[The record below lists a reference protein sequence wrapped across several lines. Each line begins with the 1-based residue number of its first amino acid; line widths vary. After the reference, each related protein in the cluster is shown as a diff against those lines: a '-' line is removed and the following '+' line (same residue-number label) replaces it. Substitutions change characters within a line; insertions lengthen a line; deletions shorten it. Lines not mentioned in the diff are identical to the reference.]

1 MSSFMF
7 DPRSMAA
14 VAAGVSRSRGV
25 KVTCSGRGAYTSCS
39 QRVGPDGRTVRDVSI
54 NIPAEVMETK
64 ADAAAL
70 LRGYLDHEA
79 AHVRWTDW
87 SVLED
92 GRWRHPMM
100 KTLLNIV
107 EDVRVEKRMSAAFRG
122 AKENL
127 ARIAGILFGGDG
139 WKEHARPAQPA
150 SLAASWL
157 LFSLRSKAQPSL
169 EQGAAVLG
177 DLLDAA
183 VPGVRHAMQSVLD
196 HAPEPESTKD
206 AAAIADALWKA
217 MSSVDKPDYAA
228 SPEERHEAAEKAR
241 QSMKD
246 AGMRASTAKSVAGKA
261 ERNRE
266 DAGCAG
272 YRLDQRDVPFGA
284 GGMADAV
291 NRELDMGNADQCA
304 AVDAYNANPEG
315 VFVSREKAMSGG
327 LRGGFRRL
335 RPRTQAERAAASAV
349 CAGLGQ
355 RLRSLLQTQSSVRR
369 GVRSSGTRLD
379 ARSLWR
385 AGASDG
391 RVFAG
396 RSQGRTVDTELV
408 MLIDVS
414 GSMGVDSGDYGRIR
428 MANAAM
434 AGVLSA
440 LEQVK
445 GVYAGA
451 FTFAQPHASTLE
463 HVAVKW
469 PREKLPAASLP
480 WACEAGS
487 TNISGSMKACGGVF
501 TPETPR
507 KIMIVV
513 SDGDDGAE
521 SLRGAE
527 EELGARGVEVAG
539 VSVSVPD
546 LAGGLSRCA
555 YAAKPEEIPSAVF
568 GAVQSLLLGSA
579 P

>member
-1 MSSFMF
+1 MSSPLMF
-7 DPRSMAA
+7 DPKSMAA
-14 VAAGVSRSRGV
+14 VAAATSRSRGV
-25 KVTCSGRGAYTSCS
+25 KVTCSGRGAYTTCS
-39 QRVGPDGRTVRDVSI
+39 QRMTANGRYVRELAI
-54 NIPAEVMETK
+54 NIPAEVLETK

-92 GRWRHPMM
+92 GRWQYPML

-127 ARIAGILFGGDG
+127 ARIADILFGGDG

-150 SLAASWL
+150 ALAASWL
-157 LFSLRSKAQPSL
+157 LFGLRSEAQPSL
-169 EQGAAVLG
+169 EKGAEALG
-177 DLLDAA
+177 ALLDAT
-183 VPGVRHAMQSVLD
+183 VPGVREAMQSVLD
-196 HAPEPESTKD
+196 HAFEPESTAD
-206 AAAIADALWKA
+206 AAAIAYDLWKA
-217 MSSVDKPDYAA
+217 MASVDRPEDEA
-228 SPEERHEAAEKAR
+228 SPEERREAAEKAR
-241 QSMKD
+241 QAMKD

-261 ERNRE
+261 ERNDE
-266 DAGCAG
+266 SAGSAG
-272 YRLDQRDVPFGA
+272 YRFNKEDVPFGA

-291 NRELDMGNADQCA
+291 NRELDMGSPEQCA
-304 AVDAYNANPEG
+304 AVDACNANPDG
-315 VFVSREKAMSGG
+315 VFVSRENAESYG
-327 LRGGFRRL
+327 RL
-335 RPRTQAERAAASAV
+335 RPRTQDERADASTV

-369 GVRSSGTRLD
+369 GVKATGTRLD
-379 ARSLWR
+379 PRSLWR

-408 MLIDVS
+408 MLVDVS
-414 GSMGVDSGDYGRIR
+414 GSMGVDSGDFGRIR

-434 AGVLSA
+434 SGVLSA

-445 GVYAGA
+445 GVHAGA
-451 FTFAQPHASTLE
+451 FTFARVNGGRLE

-469 PREKLPAASLP
+469 PREKLPAARLP
-480 WACEAGS
+480 WAVERGGTDIA
-487 TNISGSMKACGGVF
+487 GSMKACGGVF
-501 TPETPR
+501 TPEAPR
-507 KIMIVV
+507 KIMIVI

-521 SLRGAE
+521 NLQDAE
-527 EELGARGVEVAG
+527 RELEARGVEVAG

-546 LAGGLSRCA
+546 LADGLSRCT
-555 YAAKPEEIPSAVF
+555 YAAEPSEIPSAVF
-568 GAVQSLLLGSA
+568 GAVQSLLLGRAS
-579 P
+579 

>member
-1 MSSFMF
+1 MNSLMF
-7 DPRSMAA
+7 DPKSMAA
-14 VAAGVSRSRGV
+14 VAAATSRSRGV
-25 KVTCSGRGAYTSCS
+25 KVTCSGRGAYTTCS
-39 QRVGPDGRTVRDVSI
+39 QRMDARGRYVRELAI
-54 NIPAEVMETK
+54 NIPAEVLETK

-92 GRWRHPMM
+92 RRWQDPML

-127 ARIAGILFGGDG
+127 ARIADILFGGDR
-139 WKEHARPAQPA
+139 WKEHARPPQPA
-150 SLAASWL
+150 ALAASWL
-157 LFSLRSKAQPSL
+157 LFGLRSKAQPSL
-169 EQGAAVLG
+169 EKGAAVLG
-177 DLLDAA
+177 DLLDAT
-183 VPGVRHAMQSVLD
+183 VPGVREAMQSVLD
-196 HAPEPESTKD
+196 HAFEPESTAD
-206 AAAIADALWKA
+206 AAAIAYDLWKA
-217 MSSVDKPDYAA
+217 MASVNRPEDEA
-228 SPEERHEAAEKAR
+228 SPEERREAAEKAR

-261 ERNRE
+261 ERNE
-266 DAGCAG
+266 ESAGSAS
-272 YRLDQRDVPFGA
+272 YRFNKEDVPFGA
-284 GGMADAV
+284 SGMADAV
-291 NRELDMGNADQCA
+291 NRELDMGSPEQCA

-315 VFVSREKAMSGG
+315 VFVSRENAESYG
-327 LRGGFRRL
+327 RL
-335 RPRTQAERAAASAV
+335 RPRSADERADASTV

-369 GVRSSGTRLD
+369 GVKATGTRLD
-379 ARSLWR
+379 PRSLWR

-408 MLIDVS
+408 LLVDVS
-414 GSMGVDSGDYGRIR
+414 GSMGCDSGDYDRIR

-434 AGVLSA
+434 SGVLSA

-445 GVYAGA
+445 GVHAGA
-451 FTFAQPHASTLE
+451 FTFARANGGRLE

-469 PREKLPAASLP
+469 PREKLPAARLP
-480 WACEAGS
+480 WAVERGGTDIA
-487 TNISGSMKACGGVF
+487 GSMKACGGVF
-501 TPETPR
+501 TPEAPR
-507 KIMIVV
+507 KIMIVI

-521 SLRGAE
+521 DLQDAE
-527 EELGARGVEVAG
+527 RELGARGVEVAG

-546 LAGGLSRCA
+546 LADGLRRCT
-555 YAAKPEEIPSAVF
+555 YAAEPSEIPSAVF

-579 P
+579 S

>member
-1 MSSFMF
+1 MSSSLMF
-7 DPRSMAA
+7 DPKSMAA

-25 KVTCSGRGAYTSCS
+25 KVTCSGRGAYTTCS
-39 QRVGPDGRTVRDVSI
+39 QRVGPDGRTVRDIAI
-54 NIPAEVMETK
+54 NIPAEVLETK

-127 ARIAGILFGGDG
+127 ARIADILFGGDG

-169 EQGAAVLG
+169 EKGAAVLG
-177 DLLDAA
+177 DLLDAT
-183 VPGVRHAMQSVLD
+183 VPGVRPAMQSVLD
-196 HAPEPESTKD
+196 HAFEPESTAD
-206 AAAIADALWKA
+206 AAAIANDLWKA
-217 MSSVDKPDYAA
+217 MSSVDRPDYAA
-228 SPEERHEAAEKAR
+228 SPEERRGAAEKAR

-261 ERNRE
+261 ERNDE

-272 YRLDQRDVPFGA
+272 YRLEPGDVPFGA

-291 NRELDMGNADQCA
+291 NRELDMGSPEQCA
-304 AVDAYNANPEG
+304 AVDAFNANPNG
-315 VFVSREKAMSGG
+315 VFVPREKAMSGA
-327 LRGGFRRL
+327 GFRRL

-414 GSMGVDSGDYGRIR
+414 GSMGRDSGDYGRIR

-451 FTFAQPHASTLE
+451 FTFAQTHAHTLE

-480 WACEAGS
+480 WACEGGA

-527 EELGARGVEVAG
+527 EELGARGIEVAG

-546 LAGGLSRCA
+546 LANGLSRCT

-579 P
+579 S

>member
-7 DPRSMAA
+7 DPKSMAA

-25 KVTCSGRGAYTSCS
+25 KVTCSGRGAYTTCS
-39 QRVGPDGRTVRDVSI
+39 RRMDAGGRYVRELAI
-54 NIPAEVMETK
+54 NIPAEVLETK

-87 SVLED
+87 DVLEE
-92 GRWRHPMM
+92 GRWQDNML
-100 KTLLNIV
+100 KTMLNIV

-127 ARIAGILFGGDG
+127 ARIADILFGGDG

-169 EQGAAVLG
+169 EKGAAVLG

-183 VPGVRHAMQSVLD
+183 TPGVREAMQSVLD
-196 HAPEPESTKD
+196 HASEPESTLD
-206 AAAIADALWKA
+206 AAMLAYDLWKA
-217 MSSVDKPDYAA
+217 MSSTGRPEDGA

-241 QSMKD
+241 QAMKD

-261 ERNRE
+261 ERNE
-266 DAGCAG
+266 ESMGSSC
-272 YRLDQRDVPFGA
+272 YRLDKRDIPFGA
-284 GGMADAV
+284 GRMADAV
-291 NRELDMGNADQCA
+291 NRELDTGSPEQCA
-304 AVDAYNANPEG
+304 AAAAYDANPDG
-315 VFVSREKAMSGG
+315 VFVSRENAESYG
-327 LRGGFRRL
+327 RL
-335 RPRTQAERAAASAV
+335 RPRSDAERADASAV

-369 GVRSSGTRLD
+369 GVKASGTRLD
-379 ARSLWR
+379 PRSLWR

-408 MLIDVS
+408 MLVDVS

-434 AGVLSA
+434 SGVLSA
-440 LEQVK
+440 LEHVK

-451 FTFAQPHASTLE
+451 FTFARVLGGRLE
-463 HVAVKW
+463 HAAVKW
-469 PREKLPAASLP
+469 PREKLPAARLP
-480 WACEAGS
+480 WAVERGG
-487 TNISGSMKACGGVF
+487 TDISGSMKACGGVF
-501 TPETPR
+501 TPEAPR
-507 KIMIVV
+507 KIMIVI

-521 SLRGAE
+521 DLQEAE
-527 EELGARGVEVAG
+527 RELEARGVEVAG
-539 VSVSVPD
+539 VSVGVPD
-546 LAGGLSRCA
+546 LAGGLRRCT
-555 YAAKPEEIPSAVF
+555 YAAEPSEIPSAVF

-579 P
+579 S

>member
-7 DPRSMAA
+7 DPKSMAA

-25 KVTCSGRGAYTSCS
+25 KVTCSGRGAYTTCS
-39 QRVGPDGRTVRDVSI
+39 RRMDAGGRYVRELAI
-54 NIPAEVMETK
+54 NIPAEVLETK

-87 SVLED
+87 DVLEE
-92 GRWRHPMM
+92 GRWQDNML
-100 KTLLNIV
+100 KTMLNIV

-127 ARIAGILFGGDG
+127 ARIADILFGGDG
-139 WKEHARPAQPA
+139 WKEHARPTQPA

-169 EQGAAVLG
+169 EKGAAVLG

-183 VPGVRHAMQSVLD
+183 TPGVREAMQSVLD
-196 HAPEPESTKD
+196 HASEPESTLD
-206 AAAIADALWKA
+206 AAMLAYDLWKA
-217 MSSVDKPDYAA
+217 MSSTGRPEDGA

-241 QSMKD
+241 QAMKD

-261 ERNRE
+261 ERNE
-266 DAGCAG
+266 ESMGSSC
-272 YRLDQRDVPFGA
+272 YRLDKRDIPFGA
-284 GGMADAV
+284 GRMADAV
-291 NRELDMGNADQCA
+291 NRELDTGSPEQCA
-304 AVDAYNANPEG
+304 AAAAYDANPDG
-315 VFVSREKAMSGG
+315 VFVSRENAESYG
-327 LRGGFRRL
+327 RL
-335 RPRTQAERAAASAV
+335 RPRSDAERADASAV

-369 GVRSSGTRLD
+369 GVKASGTRLD
-379 ARSLWR
+379 PRSLWR

-408 MLIDVS
+408 MLVDVS

-434 AGVLSA
+434 SGVLSA
-440 LEQVK
+440 LEHVK

-451 FTFAQPHASTLE
+451 FTFARVLGGRLE
-463 HVAVKW
+463 HAAVKW
-469 PREKLPAASLP
+469 PREKLPAARLP
-480 WACEAGS
+480 WAVERGG
-487 TNISGSMKACGGVF
+487 TDISGSMKACGGVF
-501 TPETPR
+501 TPEAPR
-507 KIMIVV
+507 KIMIVI

-521 SLRGAE
+521 DLQEAE
-527 EELGARGVEVAG
+527 RELEARGVEVAG
-539 VSVSVPD
+539 VSVGVPD
-546 LAGGLSRCA
+546 LAGGLRRCT
-555 YAAKPEEIPSAVF
+555 YAAEPSEIPSAVF

-579 P
+579 S

>member
-1 MSSFMF
+1 MNSLMF
-7 DPRSMAA
+7 DPKSMAA
-14 VAAGVSRSRGV
+14 VAAGMSRSRGV
-25 KVTCSGRGAYTSCS
+25 KVTCSGRGAYTTCAS
-39 QRVGPDGRTVRDVSI
+39 RMAPDGRMVRELAI
-54 NIPAEVMETK
+54 NIPAEVLESK

-87 SVLED
+87 NVLED
-92 GRWRHPMM
+92 GRWQDTLL

-122 AKENL
+122 AGENL
-127 ARIAGILFGGDG
+127 ARIADILFGGDG
-139 WKEHARPAQPA
+139 WKEHARPGQPA
-150 SLAASWL
+150 ALAASWL

-169 EQGAAVLG
+169 EKGAAVLG

-183 VPGVRHAMQSVLD
+183 TPGVREAMQSVLD
-196 HAPEPESTKD
+196 HAFEPESTAD
-206 AAAIADALWKA
+206 AAAIAYDLWKA
-217 MSSVDKPDYAA
+217 MSSTGRPEDGA

-246 AGMRASTAKSVAGKA
+246 AGMRASTAASVARKA
-261 ERNRE
+261 ERNE
-266 DAGCAG
+266 ESAGTAG
-272 YRLDQRDVPFGA
+272 YRFGKDDVPFGA

-291 NRELDMGNADQCA
+291 NRELDMGNAEQYA
-304 AVDAYNANPEG
+304 GVDACNANPDG
-315 VFVSREKAMSGG
+315 VFVSRENAESYG
-327 LRGGFRRL
+327 RL
-335 RPRTQAERAAASAV
+335 RPRTQAERGASASV

-369 GVRSSGTRLD
+369 GVRASGTRLD
-379 ARSLWR
+379 SRSLWR

-408 MLIDVS
+408 MLVDVS
-414 GSMGVDSGDYGRIR
+414 GSMGCDSGDYDRIR

-451 FTFAQPHASTLE
+451 FTFARCNGGRLE

-469 PREKLPAASLP
+469 PREKLPAARLP
-480 WACEAGS
+480 WAVERGG
-487 TNISGSMKACGGVF
+487 TDISGSMKACGGVF
-501 TPETPR
+501 TPEAPR
-507 KIMIVV
+507 KIMIVI
-513 SDGDDGAE
+513 SDGDDGTEDLQDAE
-521 SLRGAE
+521 R
-527 EELGARGVEVAG
+527 ELEARGIEVAG
-539 VSVSVPD
+539 VSVSVSD
-546 LAGGLSRCA
+546 LVDGLRRCT
-555 YAAKPEEIPSAVF
+555 YAAEPSEIPSAVF

-579 P
+579 S

>member
-1 MSSFMF
+1 
-7 DPRSMAA
+7 

-25 KVTCSGRGAYTSCS
+25 KVTCSGRGAYTTCS
-39 QRVGPDGRTVRDVSI
+39 KRIAPDGRYVRELAI
-54 NIPAEVMETK
+54 NIPAEVLETK

-87 SVLED
+87 GVLED
-92 GRWRHPMM
+92 GRWREPML
-100 KTLLNIV
+100 KTLLNVV

-122 AKENL
+122 AGENL
-127 ARIAGILFGGDG
+127 ARIADILFGGDN
-139 WKEHARPAQPA
+139 WKEHARPGQPA
-150 SLAASWL
+150 ALAASWL
-157 LFSLRSKAQPSL
+157 LFRLRSAAQPSL
-169 EQGAAVLG
+169 EKGAAVLG
-177 DLLDAA
+177 DLLDAT
-183 VPGVRHAMQSVLD
+183 VPGVREAMQSVLD
-196 HAPEPESTKD
+196 HAPEPESTAD
-206 AAAIADALWKA
+206 AAALAYSLWKA
-217 MSSVDKPDYAA
+217 MSSTGRPEDEA
-228 SPEERHEAAEKAR
+228 SLEERREAAEKAKR
-241 QSMKD
+241 SMKD
-246 AGMRASTAKSVAGKA
+246 AGMRAQAAGAAANKA
-261 ERNRE
+261 ERNKE
-266 DAGCAG
+266 SAGTAG
-272 YRLDQRDVPFGA
+272 YRFEKEDVPFGA

-291 NRELDMGNADQCA
+291 NRELDVGNAEQCA
-304 AVDAYNANPEG
+304 AFDARQANPDG
-315 VFVSREKAMSGG
+315 VFVSREKAMSE
-327 LRGGFRRL
+327 RGFRRL
-335 RPRTQAERAAASAV
+335 RPRTQAERAAAASV

-369 GVRSSGTRLD
+369 GVRASGTRLD
-379 ARSLWR
+379 PRSLWR

-408 MLIDVS
+408 MLVDVS
-414 GSMGVDSGDYGRIR
+414 GSMGVDSGDFDRIR

-451 FTFAQPHASTLE
+451 FTFSEPHGGVLE

-469 PREKLPAASLP
+469 PREKLPAALLP
-480 WACEAGS
+480 WAREGGG
-487 TNISGSMKACGGVF
+487 TNIAGSMKACAGVF

-513 SDGDDGAE
+513 SDGGNGEDLQGAE
-521 SLRGAE
+521 Q
-527 EELGARGVEVAG
+527 ELAARGIEVAG
-539 VSVSVPD
+539 VSVSVSD
-546 LAGGLSRCA
+546 LAEGLSRCA
-555 YAAKPEEIPSAVF
+555 YAPEPPEIPSAVF

>member
-1 MSSFMF
+1 MSSLMF
-7 DPRSMAA
+7 DPKSMAA
-14 VAAGVSRSRGV
+14 VAAGMSRSRGV
-25 KVTCSGRGAYTSCS
+25 KVTCSGRGAYTTCAS
-39 QRVGPDGRTVRDVSI
+39 RMAPDGRMVRELAI
-54 NIPAEVMETK
+54 NIPAEVLESK

-87 SVLED
+87 NVLED
-92 GRWRHPMM
+92 GRWKDPML

-122 AKENL
+122 AGENL
-127 ARIAGILFGGDG
+127 ARIADILFGGDG
-139 WKEHARPAQPA
+139 WKEHARPGQPA
-150 SLAASWL
+150 ALAASWL

-169 EQGAAVLG
+169 EKGAAVLG
-177 DLLDAA
+177 DLLDAT
-183 VPGVRHAMQSVLD
+183 VPGVREAMQSVLD
-196 HAPEPESTKD
+196 HAFEPESTAD
-206 AAAIADALWKA
+206 AAAIAYDLWKA
-217 MSSVDKPDYAA
+217 MSSTGRPEDGA
-228 SPEERHEAAEKAR
+228 SPEERHEAAEKAK

-261 ERNRE
+261 ERNE
-266 DAGCAG
+266 ESAGTAG
-272 YRLDQRDVPFGA
+272 YRFDKGDVPFGA

-291 NRELDMGNADQCA
+291 NRELDMGNAEQCA
-304 AVDAYNANPEG
+304 SFDAGNANPSG
-315 VFVSREKAMSGG
+315 VFVPREKAMTD
-327 LRGGFRRL
+327 LVHGFRRL
-335 RPRTQAERAAASAV
+335 RPRTQSERDASASV

-369 GVRSSGTRLD
+369 SVRASGTRLD
-379 ARSLWR
+379 SRSLWR

-396 RSQGRTVDTELV
+396 RSQGRTVDTELI
-408 MLIDVS
+408 MLVDVS
-414 GSMGVDSGDYGRIR
+414 GSMGRDSGDFGRIR

-451 FTFAQPHASTLE
+451 FTFSKPYAGTLE

-469 PREKLPAASLP
+469 PRERLSAAALP
-480 WACEAGS
+480 WACEAGA
-487 TNISGSMKACGGVF
+487 TDIAGSMKACAGAF
-501 TPETPR
+501 TPEAPR

-513 SDGDDGAE
+513 SDGDDGAQD
-521 SLRGAE
+521 LQDAE
-527 EELGARGVEVAG
+527 RDLEAMGIEVAG
-539 VSVSVPD
+539 VSVSVSD
-546 LAGGLSRCA
+546 LVDGLRRCT
-555 YAAKPEEIPSAVF
+555 YAAEPSEIPSAVF

-579 P
+579 S

>member
-1 MSSFMF
+1 MNRPLMF
-7 DPRSMAA
+7 DPKSMAA
-14 VAAGVSRSRGV
+14 VAAGMSRSRGV
-25 KVTCSGRGAYTSCS
+25 KVTCSGRGAYTTCS
-39 QRVGPDGRTVRDVSI
+39 QRMAASGRYVRELAI
-54 NIPAEVMETK
+54 NIPSEVLETK

-79 AHVRWTDW
+79 AHVRWTSWD
-87 SVLED
+87 VLED
-92 GRWRHPMM
+92 GRWRDPLL

-127 ARIAGILFGGDG
+127 ARIADILFGGDG

-157 LFSLRSKAQPSL
+157 LFGLRSKAQPSL
-169 EQGAAVLG
+169 EKGASVLG
-177 DLLDAA
+177 DLLDATA
-183 VPGVRHAMQSVLD
+183 PGVREAMQSVLD
-196 HAPEPESTKD
+196 HASEPESTAD
-206 AAAIADALWKA
+206 AAAIAYDLWKA
-217 MSSVDKPDYAA
+217 MSSAGRPEDEA
-228 SPEERHEAAEKAR
+228 SPEERHEAAEKAK

-261 ERNRE
+261 ERNE
-266 DAGCAG
+266 ESAGSAG
-272 YRLDQRDVPFGA
+272 YRFNNNDVPFGA

-291 NRELDMGNADQCA
+291 NRELDMGSPEQCA
-304 AVDAYNANPEG
+304 AVDACNANPDG
-315 VFVSREKAMSGG
+315 VFVSRENAESYG
-327 LRGGFRRL
+327 RL
-335 RPRTQAERAAASAV
+335 RARSDAERADASAV

-369 GVRSSGTRLD
+369 GVKSTGTRLD
-379 ARSLWR
+379 PRSLWR

-408 MLIDVS
+408 LLVDVS
-414 GSMGVDSGDYGRIR
+414 GSMGRDSGDFDRIR

-434 AGVLSA
+434 SGVLSA

-451 FTFAQPHASTLE
+451 FTFARVNGSRLE
-463 HVAVKW
+463 HAAVKW
-469 PREKLPAASLP
+469 PREKLPAARLP
-480 WACEAGS
+480 WAVERGGTDIA
-487 TNISGSMKACGGVF
+487 GSMKACGGVF
-501 TPETPR
+501 TPEAPR
-507 KIMIVV
+507 KIMIVI

-521 SLRGAE
+521 DLQDAE
-527 EELGARGVEVAG
+527 RELEARGVEVAG

-546 LAGGLSRCA
+546 LAEGLSRCT
-555 YAAKPEEIPSAVF
+555 YAAEPSEIPSAVF

-579 P
+579 S